1 MSIDTIP
8 QYDGVGVWGGG
19 VIAGI
24 VAGIAMGV
32 ILHVGA
38 DLIAVFAGLAPVP
51 LDSIGLGWLMH
62 LLVSLGFGLLFAGLL
77 SRRPVRRNVTAFVD
91 FAIVGLVYG
100 AFIGIVA
107 GGLVFPIAMERAG
120 VASLPLSLVPIS
132 GAAGEFVAAVI
143 FAIGHLVYG
152 LVLGATFATV
162 NGVVPARVR
171 NRLPAFGS

>member
-1 MSIDTIP
+1 MPIDTTQ
-8 QYDGVGVWGGG
+8 QYDGVRTWGGG

-24 VAGIAMGV
+24 VAGIAMGA

-51 LDSIGLGWLMH
+51 VDSVALGWLMH
-62 LLVSLGFGLLFAGLL
+62 MLVSIGFGLVFAALL

-91 FAIVGLVYG
+91 YLIAGLVFG

-107 GGLVFPIAMERAG
+107 GGLVFPIAMDRVG
-120 VASLPLSLVPIS
+120 VASLPLSIVPVS
-132 GAAGEFVAAVI
+132 GVASEFVAAVI

-162 NGVVPARVR
+162 NGVVPTRVR
-171 NRLPAFGS
+171 NRLPTLE